1 MNKKG
6 TVVLVV
12 VAAVLLAVM
21 AGVFMSMGGGENQ
34 GGNTLGGTNQTGNN
48 TAGGTE
54 SGAVTLIEP
63 VTDIERVESYQ
74 WDESASTTTIELG
87 NSKTAA
93 DVKITGSNVKVSG
106 NDIIIGAAGQY
117 DVSGTLEEGRIVV
130 DAKDKEVYIRLNG
143 ANITCSYS
151 SAIYGYE
158 ASKLTV
164 VLADGTENSITDAEV
179 YDYSDDFSLEVE
191 LEPNA
196 CLYSKMDLLICGTG
210 KLMVNG
216 NCEQGITG
224 KDSLYITDAT
234 LEVESA
240 GKAILGK
247 DKLVADTAIVKANAL
262 DDTLHSNGNVLIAG
276 GAYTLAAGDD
286 GIHADAAVI
295 SDGGIIYVSDCVEG
309 IEGWQISLINSDVE
323 IIASD
328 DAINATSPT
337 SEEGDFGG
345 GQIPGGNGDFD
356 GGQMPGGNGDF
367 GGGQLPEGE
376 GMTPPD
382 GFEGEMVPPD
392 EDRFNPNGAGGGM
405 IQPRN
410 VDQSQDSTTVEG
422 GGDKTESFVKLI
434 DSKVVVNAGGD
445 GLDSNGSVYMD
456 GGMLVVYGPND
467 MGNGGLDY
475 ITTFDFVS
483 GTLLVADMSGMA
495 MTPNNCNLPG
505 VDVTLASNLASGDVV
520 CVSSDNY
527 SYCFRTVKNYNHF
540 TLIVPEMAEGDVV
553 SIQTG
558 GSFDGEFETP
568 VVSGGIYSGGSEVAS
583 LTLESGITY
592 SGGMNG
598 GMPGDGRGDR
608 GLGQ

>member
-6 TVVLVV
+6 MVVLVV
-12 VAAVLLAVM
+12 AAVALLAVM
-21 AGVFMSMGGGENQ
+21 AGVFMSMSDGENQ
-34 GGNTLGGTNQTGNN
+34 GGNTLDGTNQTGNN
-48 TAGGTE
+48 TAGGIE

-74 WDESASTTTIELG
+74 WSESAETTTIELG
-87 NSKTAA
+87 NSKSVA
-93 DVKITGSNVKVSG
+93 DVKINGSNVKISG

-130 DAKDKEVYIRLNG
+130 DAKGKEVYIRLNG

-210 KLMVNG
+210 KLTVNG

-224 KDSLYITDAT
+224 KDSLYIADAT
-234 LEVESA
+234 LEVESV

-247 DKLVADTAIVKANAL
+247 DKLVADTAIVKANAS

-295 SDGGIIYVSDCVEG
+295 SDGGIIYVSDSVEG

-323 IIASD
+323 IISSD

-345 GQIPGGNGDFD
+345 GQ
-356 GGQMPGGNGDF
+356 MPGGNGDF
-367 GGGQLPEGE
+367 GGGQIPEGE

-382 GFEGEMVPPD
+382 GFEGEMVPSD

-405 IQPRN
+405 VQPRN
-410 VDQSQDSTTVEG
+410 VDQSHVSTTVEDNT
-422 GGDKTESFVKLI
+422 DKTESFVKLI

-467 MGNGGLDY
+467 RGNGGLDY
-475 ITTFDFVS
+475 VTTFDFVS
-483 GTLLVADMSGMA
+483 GTLLVADISGMA

-505 VDVTLASNLASGDVV
+505 VDVTLESNLASGDVV

-527 SYCFRTVKNYNHF
+527 SYCFKAIKNYNHF
-540 TLIVPEMAEGDVV
+540 ILIVPEMAEGDVV

-568 VVSGGIYSGGSEVAS
+568 VVSGGNYSGGSEAAG
-583 LTLESGITY
+583 LTLGSGITY
-592 SGGMNG
+592 SGSMGSMNG
-598 GMPGDGRGDR
+598 GFGGRR
-608 GLGQ
+608 